1 MKQNY
6 LFYALICC
14 LLGFP
19 LYGQAQS
26 KKDEKFGPKKQ
37 NVAVFGQQALNNAE
51 RCGAAQYEM
60 EMRARFPQMGT
71 VENFE
76 QWISLKTAERKARP
90 SAQRSGT
97 VKIPVIVHIVHNN
110 GEAVGVGRNLP
121 AEQVYSQIRVLN
133 EDFQRLNADRANT
146 PPLFASV
153 AASMD
158 IEFVLATRRPDGTPL
173 AEPGINRVNGQALFG
188 KTTWGGSNPSAANSD
203 VNTQLKPN
211 TIFDPTKYYNMWT
224 VQFGSAGLLGFA
236 QFPEASTLSGIPPGG
251 SGTAQTDGV
260 VMNYRAFGTNYDE
273 NGVKIYNF
281 DLLSSFDRGRTTT
294 HEVGHGFGLRHIWG
308 DGNCSVDDFCADTPQ
323 AGTSNTTGSP
333 CNFPG
338 PNTCTESNWN
348 GTGADAPDMFQNYMD
363 YSDDVCMNLFTADQV
378 ARMET
383 VLANSP
389 RRKELP
395 NSDAADPVPIFA
407 AFNFNST
414 VGCAP
419 ITANFTN
426 NSGTTPPEPAITS
439 WTWNFDKSGLG
450 GASPATF
457 SGQNPPA
464 VTFSNGGT
472 YVIELTVSNGS
483 KSASFSR
490 ELVVN
495 APTSPAALPIIAGFE
510 AATLPTGWSATSSAA
525 QGWEVTTAAAQQG
538 TRSVRVDNYN
548 NDLRGATVL
557 LRLPNVNLNN
567 AASGTLKFFVAYAPY
582 SATFSDGLQV
592 VVSEDCGATFNT
604 IFSKSGT
611 TLATAPTTTNA
622 FVPTAAQ
629 WREETIDLA
638 AAGLLGKS
646 NILLAFRN
654 VSGYGNMLY
663 IDNVRL
669 EAVSASN
676 VAAPS
681 ALSATAVAHNQ
692 INLAWT
698 DNANNEEGFKIE
710 RSLSANSGFEQ
721 IATVDANVSS
731 YQDNSVSERTTYH
744 YRVRAYEG
752 SDNSSFSNT
761 SSASTPAAIA
771 APTALSATADSFEE
785 ISIAWTDNATNENN
799 YVVERSL
806 SATTGF
812 ASIATLPA
820 NSSSYTDNTVDEGT
834 TYHYRVKAINGVNQD
849 SDYSNTSSAATP
861 LETVPAPSTLSA
873 TVNGNAVQLS
883 WTDNANNET
892 SYRIERSTSE
902 SSGFSQIASV
912 EANSNSY
919 TDNLSVTSN
928 TTYFYRVRAAK
939 GTANFSEYSNTAS
952 ASITVSS
959 VDARLSQATKLY
971 PNPASQSFVLSLEGL
986 AIAESKAILYNS
998 LGQNV
1003 SERSVSSQQAAVFE
1017 VSGLQKGLYYVRIA
1031 SSQGLIVKK
1040 VVVE

>member
-6 LFYALICC
+6 LLYVLVYC
-14 LLGFP
+14 LLGLP
-19 LYGQAQS
+19 LYGQVKQ
-26 KKDEKFGPKKQ
+26 KDEKFGSQKKE
-37 NVAVFGQQALNNAE
+37 VAVFGQKALESAE
-51 RCGAAQYEM
+51 RCGSTQYEM
-60 EMRARFPQMGT
+60 ELRARYPRMGT
-71 VENFE
+71 VDNFE
-76 QWISLKTAERKARP
+76 QWISLKTAERKANPTAKRT
-90 SAQRSGT
+90 GT
-97 VKIPVIVHIVHNN
+97 IKIPVIVHIVHNN
-110 GEAVGVGRNLP
+110 GEAIGVGRNLP

-133 EDFQRLNADRANT
+133 EDFQRTNTDKANT
-146 PPLFASV
+146 PTLFEGV

-173 AEPGINRVNGQALFG
+173 AEPGINRVNGQTLFG
-188 KTTWGGSNPSAANSD
+188 KTTWGGGNPSAASSD
-203 VNTQLKPN
+203 INTQLKPN

-236 QFPEASTLSGIPPGG
+236 QFPEASTLEGISPGG

-260 VMNYRAFGTNYDE
+260 VMNYRAFGTNYDA

-281 DLLSSFDRGRTTT
+281 DLLGSFDRGRTTT

-308 DGNCSVDDFCADTPQ
+308 DGNCSADDFCADTPQ
-323 AGTSNTTGSP
+323 AGTSNTTGTP

-338 PNTCTESNWN
+338 TNTCTESNWN
-348 GTGADAPDMFQNYMD
+348 GTGTDAPDMFQNYMD

-407 AFNFNST
+407 AFSLNST

-419 ITANFTN
+419 ITATFTN
-426 NSGTTPPEPAITS
+426 NSGTTSPEPAITS
-439 WTWNFDKSGLG
+439 WTWNFDKTGLG

-457 SGQNPPA
+457 SGQNPPT

-483 KSASFSR
+483 KTASITR

-495 APTSPAALPIIAGFE
+495 APSTPAALPIIAGFE
-510 AATLPTGWSATSSAA
+510 AATLPTGWAATSSAP
-525 QGWEVTTAAAQQG
+525 QGWTINTIAAQEG
-538 TRSVRVDNYN
+538 TRSVRVDNYD

-557 LRLPNVNLNN
+557 LRLPAVDLSN
-567 AASGTLKFFVAYAPY
+567 ASTGTLKFFVAYAPY

-592 VVSEDCGATFNT
+592 TASENCGVSFQQ

-611 TLATAPTTTNA
+611 TLATAPTTTSA

-646 NILLAFRN
+646 NILLAFNN

-669 EAVSASN
+669 EIVEISGLP
-676 VAAPS
+676 APS
-681 ALSATAVAHNQ
+681 GLSATAASFSQ

-698 DNANNEEGFKIE
+698 DNATTEEGFRIE
-710 RSLSANSGFEQ
+710 RSLSATSGFEQ
-721 IATVDANVSS
+721 IATLAANAST
-731 YQDNSVSERTTYH
+731 YQDNSVLDNTTYY

-752 SDNSSFSNT
+752 SDNS
-761 SSASTPAAIA
+761 
-771 APTALSATADSFEE
+771 
-785 ISIAWTDNATNENN
+785 
-799 YVVERSL
+799 V
-806 SATTGF
+806 
-812 ASIATLPA
+812 
-820 NSSSYTDNTVDEGT
+820 
-834 TYHYRVKAINGVNQD
+834 
-849 SDYSNTSSAATP
+849 YSNTASANTP
-861 LETVPAPSTLSA
+861 FEPINAPAALTV
-873 TVNGNAVQLS
+873 TVAGSAVQLS
-883 WTDNANNET
+883 WTDNADNET
-892 SYRIERSTSE
+892 SYRVERSSAE
-902 SSGFSQIASV
+902 SSGFSQIASL
-912 EANSNSY
+912 EANVGTY

-959 VDARLSQATKLY
+959 VDARLSQAVRLY

-986 AIAESKAILYNS
+986 AIVESKAILYNS

-1003 SERSVSSQQAAVFE
+1003 SERNVSSQQAAVFE
-1017 VSGLQKGLYYVRIA
+1017 VSGLQKGLYYVHIA
-1031 SSQGLIVKK
+1031 SNQGMIVKK